1 MENPEKTE
9 VGLPLIGE
17 KAPDFEAVTTQGT
30 LRLSDFEG
38 SWLVMF
44 SHPADFT
51 PVCTTEFIAFTKI
64 YSELQKRNTQLLGLS
79 VDSVSSHIACTG
91 NSIHMEGMSRC

>member
-44 SHPADFT
+44 SQYTANCKKETHSFLA
-51 PVCTTEFIAFTKI
+51 
-64 YSELQKRNTQLLGLS
+64 
-79 VDSVSSHIACTG
+79 
-91 NSIHMEGMSRC
+91 